1 MEYRYL
7 GHSGLKVSEL
17 CLGTLSFGRQCDETL
32 SHELLD
38 RFVDAGGN
46 FLDTSNSYNA
56 GISEEILGRWLEKRR
71 RHDMV
76 VATKVRFPSG
86 PGPGPN
92 EVGLSRK
99 HIMDAVDAALHRLKT
114 DYIDLYQVHCWDA
127 GTRLEETLRVLNG
140 LVESGKVR
148 YIGASNYTASQLQK
162 AVDISQRM
170 GWEPFVSLQPQ
181 YSLLERSIEWELLP
195 LCHEEGVGVLPWSPL
210 RHGWL
215 SGKYR
220 RDTQAPEE
228 DSRVQGARNQGWHEA
243 WDMREDEHTW
253 SVVDAL
259 REVAEEVEKTSA
271 QVALNWLL
279 RRPAVTSPII
289 GVRNQ
294 EQLSDNLGTS
304 GWSLNPEQMARLDAA
319 SARPLPYPFDF
330 ISRYCGR

>member
-17 CLGTLSFGRQCDETL
+17 CLGTLSFGQQSSEAL

-56 GISEEILGRWLEKRR
+56 GLSEEILGRWLAKHR
-71 RHDMV
+71 RHDII

-99 HIMDAVDAALHRLKT
+99 HILDAVEASLRRLRI

-127 GTRLEETLRVLNG
+127 GTRLEETLRTLNR
-140 LVESGKVR
+140 LIESGKVR

-181 YSLLERSIEWELLP
+181 YSLLERAIEWELLP
-195 LCHEEGVGVLPWSPL
+195 LCHEEGLGVLPWSPL

-220 RDTQAPEE
+220 LDTKTPGD
-228 DSRVQGARNQGWHEA
+228 DSRVQSAVNQGWHEA
-243 WDMREDEHTW
+243 WDMREEAHTW
-253 SVVDAL
+253 RVVDTV
-259 REVAEEVEKTSA
+259 RDVAEEAGKTAA

-279 RRPAVTSPII
+279 RRPGVTSPII
-289 GVRNQ
+289 GVRNR
-294 EQLSDNLGTS
+294 EQLNDNLGAS
-304 GWSLNPEQMARLDAA
+304 GWSLDADQIARLDTA
-319 SARPLPYPFDF
+319 SARPLPYPYDF